1 MNVYIAGKFSA
12 QARLR
17 EIRGRIRQA
26 HILVTSSWM
35 DEVAGEYPVPRQR
48 ALNTGSAD
56 LREVSMADLL
66 ILDTLDV
73 SETGGREVEFG
84 FALAQGTRVW
94 LVGPVRNIFHEFAE
108 EHFESWDEVFVALG
122 EEG

>member
-1 MNVYIAGKFSA
+1 VNVYIAGKFSA

-26 HILVTSSWM
+26 RILVTSSWM

-48 ALNTGSAD
+48 SLNTGSVD
-56 LREVSMADLL
+56 LREVAMAELL
-66 ILDTLDV
+66 VLDTLDV
-73 SETGGREVEFG
+73 TETGGREVEFG
-84 FALAQGTRVW
+84 FALAQGTRTW

-108 EHFESWDEVFVALG
+108 QQFDSWDEVFVALG